1 MANYRRAYLFCS
13 FRTYRRIGLLLAG
26 MFAVLGLMAHP
37 AQAADFPSRP
47 VKLVVPFPPGGS
59 SDIPARLLAQ
69 KLEQL
74 WGQPVVVE
82 NRAGATGTIGEA
94 YVARSRPDGHTLLVG
109 TSSSHTMGPYTIRD
123 RPYDP
128 VADLRGVTL
137 FAWVP
142 HLIVVNPSLEVASVS
157 ELIRL
162 AKEKPGE
169 LNYATSGHGSSVHL
183 ATEIFSR
190 KAGLDMV
197 QIPYRGVNPAAM
209 AVASGQTQ
217 LMFPPAIVA
226 LPHIENGTLRA
237 LAILSADK
245 LPGLP
250 ETPSTT
256 EANLEGY
263 EFSTWV
269 GLLAPSATPD
279 HIVDKIQA
287 DVAQILADPA
297 VRQTLEEMSFTPA
310 ATSPGEFD
318 AIIQREALE
327 HQALIAEL
335 GL

>member
-1 MANYRRAYLFCS
+1 MTSACHLLRPFRFVNAYSLV
-13 FRTYRRIGLLLAG
+13 IAG
-26 MFAVLGLMAHP
+26 MLAILSLLAHP
-37 AQAADFPSRP
+37 AVAADFPVRP

-59 SDIPARLLAQ
+59 SDIPARLIAQ

-82 NRAGATGTIGEA
+82 NRAGATGTIGEG

-109 TSSSHTMGPYTIRD
+109 TSSSHTMGPYTIKD

-128 VADLRGVTL
+128 ITDLRGVTL

-142 HLIVVNPSLEVASVS
+142 HLIVVNPSVEATSVS

-183 ATEIFSR
+183 ATELFSR
-190 KAGLDMV
+190 KAGIDMV

-217 LMFPPAIVA
+217 LMFPPAVVA
-226 LPHIENGTLRA
+226 LPHIENGSLRA
-237 LAILSADK
+237 LAILSSDK
-245 LPGLP
+245 LPSLP
-250 ETPSTT
+250 QTPSTT
-256 EANLEGY
+256 DANLSGY

-279 HIVDKIQA
+279 YIVAKIQS
-287 DVAQILADPA
+287 DVEQILQDPA
-297 VRQTLEEMSFTPA
+297 VRQTLEDMSFTP
-310 ATSPGEFD
+310 TSTTPSEFD
-318 AIIQREALE
+318 SIIQRETLE
-327 HQALIAEL
+327 HKTLIADL